1 MRPRLRLQSGDRAA
15 FCPRFLVL
23 GLVFALTS
31 HSGFAQTQDDGLA
44 KALVQGHCTG
54 CHSLQLVS
62 AQRGDEQF
70 WTNIIRWMQDTQ
82 NLWQIPTD
90 QEQLIVAYLSS
101 TYGEEGPSRRPNL
114 LASLQAEKHWPK
126 RD

>member
-1 MRPRLRLQSGDRAA
+1 MRAKLRLPSGRS
-15 FCPRFLVL
+15 LVL
-23 GLVFALTS
+23 GFMLAVIGHT
-31 HSGFAQTQDDGLA
+31 GFAQSQDDGLA
-44 KALVQGHCTG
+44 KALVQGHCSG

-82 NLWQIPTD
+82 NLWEIPTD
-90 QEQLIVAYLSS
+90 QEQMIVAYLSS
-101 TYGEEGPSRRPNL
+101 TYGEESASRRPNL
-114 LASLQAEKHWPK
+114 SATLQAEQFWPK